1 MMSDIKIKTLGVLID
16 ELFTTDH
23 KCWDAQDKIMD
34 ATLTEGERLQASIQ
48 AHKLNK
54 RRNELI
60 RAIDETVGQS
70 DSSVTEKSY

>member
-1 MMSDIKIKTLGVLID
+1 MTEIKIKTLGFLID

-23 KCWDAQDKIMD
+23 KCWIAQDKIMD
-34 ATLTEGERLQASIQ
+34 GGLSESDRLEASIQ

-60 RAIDETVGQS
+60 RAIDETVGQG
-70 DSSVTEKSY
+70 DSTVTEKTY

>member
-1 MMSDIKIKTLGVLID
+1 MTDIKIKTLGVLID

-23 KCWDAQDKIMD
+23 KCWEAQDKLMD
-34 ATLTEGERLQASIQ
+34 STFTESERLQASIQ

-60 RAIDETVGQS
+60 RAIDESVGQINN
-70 DSSVTEKSY
+70 SVTEKTY